1 MVRGI
6 LNAMAPILEP
16 MTGLAADPH
25 EFDDPHEYGVTA
37 FGVHLRVIV
46 EAADLVPDV
55 ERALPPLAAPA
66 DGADVVVTFVLRP
79 DEDDLCQLWRD
90 GSSLGPATGAEVAV
104 CLLEDHLATALALTA
119 RGTVFV
125 RAGVVQAG
133 GRAIVLPGPSLSGRT
148 TLVDALVREGAEFY
162 SDTFAVVGED
172 GWVDAYRAVPP
183 GEPRPERLRIGLIA
197 VAPYVPGASWAP
209 EQGGPADGALAL
221 LAHAATS
228 EDPGGLLK
236 VLGAA
241 AAEALTL
248 RGERGEAAD
257 VAPALLS
264 SLVT

>member
-1 MVRGI
+1 M
-6 LNAMAPILEP
+6 
-16 MTGLAADPH
+16 
-25 EFDDPHEYGVTA
+25 
-37 FGVHLRVIV
+37 
-46 EAADLVPDV
+46 
-55 ERALPPLAAPA
+55 
-66 DGADVVVTFVLRP
+66 
-79 DEDDLCQLWRD
+79 
-90 GSSLGPATGAEVAV
+90 
-104 CLLEDHLATALALTA
+104 
-119 RGTVFV
+119 
-125 RAGVVQAG
+125 
-133 GRAIVLPGPSLSGRT
+133 
-148 TLVDALVREGAEFY
+148 REGAEFY

-257 VAPALLS
+257 VAPALLELAS
-264 SLVT
+264 HLMASTTPAELALEAFGVHVTVSLDDPSLLPLVRAILPPGSREPDGPIPEARFGLTRRSRAWVWR

>member
-1 MVRGI
+1 MV
-6 LNAMAPILEP
+6 
-16 MTGLAADPH
+16 TSLAVDPH
-25 EFDDPHEYGVTA
+25 EFGGPHEFDVTA
-37 FGVHLRVIV
+37 FGVRLRVLV

-55 ERALPPLAAPA
+55 ERALPPRATPA
-66 DGADVVVTFVLRP
+66 DGADVVVTFVLRA
-79 DEDDLCQLWRD
+79 DEDDLWQLWQD
-90 GSSLGPATGAEVAV
+90 GTSLGPATGAEVAV
-104 CLLEDHLATALALTA
+104 CLLEEHLAMALASSA
-119 RGTVFV
+119 RGPVFV

-162 SDTFAVVGED
+162 SDTFAVLDEE
-172 GWVDAYRAVPP
+172 GWVYAYRSLGP
-183 GEPRPERLRIGLIA
+183 GEPPPERLRIGLIA
-197 VAPYVPGASWAP
+197 VAPYVPRASWAP
-209 EQGGPADGALAL
+209 EQGGPADGALSL

-228 EDPGGLLK
+228 EEPPELLK

-248 RGERGEAAD
+248 RGERGEAAE